1 MKLSNSAK
9 TKGYNDYLK
18 SKGYTSKSIAS
29 YLRSKQLFFQWIKI
43 PEEQVTYQD
52 ILAFMQH
59 CRKQELKQRTIQ
71 NYLLGVQHYYNYLLK
86 EELVT
91 ENPVANIEVKGI
103 KRKVLYHVLESH
115 QLHALYHHY
124 PTKTLSQKRNKVIL
138 GLLVY
143 EGLKTEEIGKLE
155 TSHIKIR
162 EGKIE
167 VPGGARSNGR
177 TLKLES
183 HQVLDLYD
191 YLMQT
196 RKEIL
201 TNAGLQTEQ
210 LFTGTESLGRTTN
223 FMTSIIKQL
232 KKQNPQVENAQQ
244 IRASVITKW
253 LKRFNLREVQHRSGH
268 RYVSSTEAY
277 LQNDLEG
284 LQEEINQFHPLS

>member
-1 MKLSNSAK
+1 MNPSNLAK
-9 TKGYNDYLK
+9 TSYKDYLK
-18 SKGYTSKSIAS
+18 SKGYTSKSIDS
-29 YLRSKQLFFQWIKI
+29 YLRSNKLFLQWLPQEILQ
-43 PEEQVTYQD
+43 EQVTYQD

-59 CRKQELKQRTIQ
+59 CRNQELKQRTIQ
-71 NYLLGVQHYYNYLLK
+71 NYLLGVQHYYDYLLK
-86 EELVT
+86 NEVVT
-91 ENPVANIEVKGI
+91 ENPTANIEVKGI

-115 QLHALYHHY
+115 HLHALYHHY
-124 PTKTLSQKRNKVIL
+124 PTETLSQKRNKVIL

-143 EGLKTEEIGKLE
+143 QGLKTEELAKLE
-155 TSHIKIR
+155 TDHIKIR

-201 TNAGLQTEQ
+201 TNANLQTEQ
-210 LFTGTESLGRTTN
+210 LFTGTESLGRMTN
-223 FMTSIIKQL
+223 FITRIIKQL
-232 KKQNPQVENAQQ
+232 KKHNIENAQQ

-253 LKRFNLREVQHRSGH
+253 LKRYNLREVQYRAGH

-284 LQEEINQFHPLS
+284 LQEEINQFHPLG